1 MEDIS
6 GEVANNGD
14 TRWSQTQDGNDRG
27 TNQRWGPNGGR
38 GAITRGDAA
47 RQRESRSGIR
57 RWDVSE
63 PSEMTEEPESRTEG
77 KETGKARQSGDEPEQ
92 EKQERGQTT
101 TIESP
106 GEEVNQ
112 EGKDPDSKSEEGA
125 GTF

>member
-1 MEDIS
+1 
-6 GEVANNGD
+6 
-14 TRWSQTQDGNDRG
+14 
-27 TNQRWGPNGGR
+27 
-38 GAITRGDAA
+38 
-47 RQRESRSGIR
+47 
-57 RWDVSE
+57 
-63 PSEMTEEPESRTEG
+63 MTEEPESRTEG

-112 EGKDPDSKSEEGA
+112 EGKDPDSKSEEGG